1 MARQPVRT
9 SRVLEA
15 KEETYTPPFSYD
27 IPHEVREKF
36 TDEGYHLRWVRVL
49 IDNQDDYKNVADRR
63 REGYEPVTIAELPVQ
78 FRDLFETKSFGA
90 TAGKYSSI
98 AMVGDLALFKIPYAK
113 AQARQRYYEQMALE
127 TERAQMKQ
135 LGGNSKLNKLLP
147 ISDESSTQVRV
158 GNRQI
163 APQEFGK
170 TLKSTSASDE
180 EDAE

>member
-9 SRVLEA
+9 TRADEA
-15 KEETYTPPFSYD
+15 KDENYTPPFSYD
-27 IPHEVREKF
+27 IPYEVREKF
-36 TDEGYHLRWVRVL
+36 NGDGYHLRWVRVL
-49 IDNQDDYKNVADRR
+49 LDNNDDYKNVADRR
-63 REGYEPVTIAELPVQ
+63 REGYEPVTIAELPIQ
-78 FRDLFETKSFGA
+78 FRDLFETKSFGPGSA
-90 TAGKYSSI
+90 KYASI
-98 AMVGDLALFKIPYAK
+98 AMVGDLALFKIPYKK

-127 TERAQMKQ
+127 SERAQMKQ

-158 GNRQI
+158 GNRQN

-170 TLKSTSASDE
+170 TLKDSVAAD